1 MRFADRRA
9 AEGWSHLL
17 AHAQE
22 NLDRAWVAI
31 TGDPRHVDSRQ
42 HPLKGALGV
51 VKVGGD
57 ALEQWQYE
65 ATSGGRVWYAI
76 DDERRTLWITR
87 AGTGHPKHASS
98 APTA

>member
-9 AEGWSHLL
+9 AEGWGHLL
-17 AHAQE
+17 AHARE

-31 TGDPRHVDSRQ
+31 TSDPRHVDSRQ
-42 HPLKGALGV
+42 HPLRGSLGV
-51 VKVGGD
+51 AKVGGD
-57 ALEQWQYE
+57 SLEQWQYE

-87 AGTGHPKHASS
+87 AGTGHPKG
-98 APTA
+98 TDTRGR